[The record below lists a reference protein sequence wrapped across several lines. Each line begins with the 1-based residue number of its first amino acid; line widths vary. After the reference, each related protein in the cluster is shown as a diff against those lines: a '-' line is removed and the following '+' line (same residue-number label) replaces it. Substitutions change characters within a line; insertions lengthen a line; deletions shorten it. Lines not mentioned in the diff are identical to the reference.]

1 MLCTTTDPYQ
11 VIHHPDAERR
21 RELAEH
27 ARFLV
32 RRSLELIR
40 DRSTLN
46 VRILTRSALARRDFD
61 LFRTFVDG
69 SSGASRL
76 VFGMSLPT
84 LRNDL
89 ARVYEPHAPAPSQ
102 RLATLR
108 AAREA
113 GIPVFVAVA
122 PTYPECDEADLRAT
136 LRAIAEIDPI
146 TVFHEPINIR
156 SENVERIRTHAD
168 SIGVQVMTD
177 VFRSREAWEAYAVG
191 ALRSVEAIAAEVG
204 LSERLHL
211 WPDKSLGTGKSL
223 RHHPDPGQQMA
234 WLRRWLESHQRM
246 AGHAKTERARTM
258 IVTTDPARISPRVG
272 KLQAG
277 AVARREHSI
286 VVGSLPNHL
295 QPSPDQFSALW
306 EMHPLDYHEIKMHG
320 RMVKTPRWQ
329 QAFGHD
335 YAYTGRVNRA
345 LPIPTN
351 LEPLVSWA
359 REVVDTRLNGILV
372 NWYDSAL
379 RHYIGRHRDSIIGLV
394 EGLPHRHHLPGC
406 GTHVP
411 PAAVASQVGGTAR
424 GPPRNGRSGLRDA
437 LGNESCLHP

>member
-1 MLCTTTDPYQ
+1 MMVARTMKTEMIEEPDRNEGAKVPGVDYPINGSIEPDRRVGLWSSPAVIAPNIFVFKSLSNWALNIAVGCSHACQFCYVPGAATIKQAPHLARDGVVDPDVEWGDYLLLRPSDEKRFLASLNAAERTPLGQQKPDGNRAFMLCSTTDPYQ

-122 PTYPECDEADLRAT
+122 PTYPECDDADLRAT

-177 VFRSREAWEAYAVG
+177 VFRSREAWQAYAVD

-204 LSERLHL
+204 LAERLHL
-211 WPDKSLGTGKSL
+211 WFDKSLGNGKSL
-223 RHHPDPGQQMA
+223 RHHSDPERHLA
-234 WLRRWLESHQRM
+234 WLRRCWS
-246 AGHAKTERARTM
+246 
-258 IVTTDPARISPRVG
+258 RISEWPG
-272 KLQAG
+272 
-277 AVARREHSI
+277 
-286 VVGSLPNHL
+286 
-295 QPSPDQFSALW
+295 
-306 EMHPLDYHEIKMHG
+306 
-320 RMVKTPRWQ
+320 TPR
-329 QAFGHD
+329 
-335 YAYTGRVNRA
+335 
-345 LPIPTN
+345 P
-351 LEPLVSWA
+351 S
-359 REVVDTRLNGILV
+359 
-372 NWYDSAL
+372 
-379 RHYIGRHRDSIIGLV
+379 
-394 EGLPHRHHLPGC
+394 
-406 GTHVP
+406 VP
-411 PAAVASQVGGTAR
+411 ER
-424 GPPRNGRSGLRDA
+424 
-437 LGNESCLHP
+437 